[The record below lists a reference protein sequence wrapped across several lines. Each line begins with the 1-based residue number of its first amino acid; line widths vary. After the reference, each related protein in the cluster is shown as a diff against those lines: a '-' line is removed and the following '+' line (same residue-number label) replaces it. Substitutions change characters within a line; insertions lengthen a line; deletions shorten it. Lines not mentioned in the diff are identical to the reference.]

1 MKPELDERLCTA
13 YPEIFAERHLSM
25 DKTAMCWGFAC
36 GDGWFNILD
45 RLCAVIMSDYTLAKD
60 RYAWVQKRLAEGE
73 SGPYVNDEVLAQ
85 NKLDMEAAVPPVA
98 KQVKEKFG
106 TLRFYTEG
114 ASADVGASERQEAYV
129 RLAEA
134 LSAVTCE
141 VCGAP
146 GKRGGHGYIRTLCES
161 CREKDNAS
169 DTRPDSGY

>member
-1 MKPELDERLCTA
+1 
-13 YPEIFAERHLSM
+13 M
-25 DKTAMCWGFAC
+25 DKTAMCWGFDC

-73 SGPYVNDEVLAQ
+73 SSHYVNEDVLAQ

-106 TLRFYTEG
+106 MLRFYTE
-114 ASADVGASERQEAYV
+114 GASERQEAYV

-146 GKRGGHGYIRTLCES
+146 GKMSGHGYIRALCES
-161 CREKDNAS
+161 CREQDKTG
-169 DTRPDSGY
+169 TR